1 MQHSISVSVS
11 GANLAE
17 VRANL
22 LNLASHLPGDSG
34 VASALPVTED
44 TAPQATRKPRTTKA
58 EKETAA
64 LANGKDDSNIF
75 ADTPPTPAPTAAK
88 PYTKDD
94 VNAAV
99 QGVLNKVG
107 GAETRKLLGQ
117 FGATS
122 TGGVKVEDYGKL
134 IAACEKLAA

>member
-22 LNLASHLPGDSG
+22 LNLASHLPVEG
-34 VASALPVTED
+34 APQVTEEN
-44 TAPQATRKPRTTKA
+44 APQATRKPRAAKA

-75 ADTPPTPAPTAAK
+75 GDAPAPAPVTQAK
-88 PYTKDD
+88 NYTKDD

-99 QGVLNKVG
+99 QAVLNKVG
-107 GAETRKLLGQ
+107 GAETRKLLGK

-122 TGGVKVEDYGKL
+122 TGGIKVEDYGKL
-134 IAACEKLAA
+134 VAECEKLAT